1 MSTVPESLDVTVSVP
16 IRVDEDGGRR
26 IGGTRVHLETVIRAH
41 RMGSTPEQ
49 IVESFPSVTSSDV
62 YAVLAWYLQHQREAD
77 AYVAERDRQADE
89 LRKHIEA
96 AQGQHTVTRATLAE
110 RLAAKGRG

>member
-1 MSTVPESLDVTVSVP
+1 MVAAALA
-16 IRVDEDGGRR
+16 GRAFTSKRSYAR
-26 IGGTRVHLETVIRAH
+26 IAWA
-41 RMGSTPEQ
+41 
-49 IVESFPSVTSSDV
+49 ESFPSVTSSDV